1 MKPRG
6 AQTDCARPGHAAGA
20 HVITLAGDTDRW
32 YVAWMDALLAQ
43 APTIGTILVAG
54 FSIWRS
60 LSWRLDRLEDRW
72 DRHLEWHAD
81 RNE

>member
-1 MKPRG
+1 
-6 AQTDCARPGHAAGA
+6 
-20 HVITLAGDTDRW
+20 
-32 YVAWMDALLAQ
+32 MDALLAQ

-60 LSWRLDRLEDRW
+60 LSRRLDRLEDRW

>member
-1 MKPRG
+1 
-6 AQTDCARPGHAAGA
+6 
-20 HVITLAGDTDRW
+20 
-32 YVAWMDALLAQ
+32 MDALLAQ

-60 LSWRLDRLEDRW
+60 LSRRLDRLEDRW
-72 DRHLEWHAD
+72 DRHLEWHAN

>member
-1 MKPRG
+1 M
-6 AQTDCARPGHAAGA
+6 
-20 HVITLAGDTDRW
+20 HVIALAGGADEW
-32 YVAWMDALLAQ
+32 YVEWMDALLAQ

-60 LSWRLDRLEDRW
+60 LSRRLDRLEDRW
-72 DRHLEWHAD
+72 DRHLEWHAN